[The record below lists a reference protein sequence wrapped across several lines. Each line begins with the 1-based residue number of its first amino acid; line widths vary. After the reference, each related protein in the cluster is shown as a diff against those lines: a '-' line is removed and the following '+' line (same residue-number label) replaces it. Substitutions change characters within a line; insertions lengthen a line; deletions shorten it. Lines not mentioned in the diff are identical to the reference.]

1 MYPVSCSVKP
11 KPREREYVVP
21 LIRQNRWRSP
31 AKKDGEGS
39 RQGEGKSEEE
49 VALEKE
55 AAEAIMKG
63 EVMSNEVSLFPRF
76 TLLQCAC
83 GEDFQTNYP
92 VSIGLFSLYLSPSIV
107 CLLVP

>member
-1 MYPVSCSVKP
+1 MSVLFFCVYPVSCSAKP

-21 LIRQNRWRSP
+21 LIRQNRWRPP
-31 AKKDGEGS
+31 AKKGGEGS
-39 RQGEGKSEEE
+39 RQCEGKSEEE

-76 TLLQCAC
+76 TLLQCPV
-83 GEDFQTNYP
+83 GKIFRPITQFQ
-92 VSIGLFSLYLSPSIV
+92 
-107 CLLVP
+107 